1 MVINSFHNVKVEHE
15 KFGVVLN
22 ETFIDGTQFKIFL
35 KAIHGCLTLKEDLT
49 FFNGTDFLVHVPYK
63 HLVDSIIST
72 GKTEYTSSDHVKSKI
87 EALVTK

>member
-49 FFNGTDFLVHVPYK
+49 FFN
-63 HLVDSIIST
+63 VD
-72 GKTEYTSSDHVKSKI
+72 
-87 EALVTK
+87 

>member
-15 KFGVVLN
+15 KFGVVLS
-22 ETFIDGTQFKIFL
+22 ETFIDPTQFKLFL

-63 HLVDSIIST
+63 HLVDSIVST
-72 GKTEYTSSDHVKSKI
+72 GKTEYTSSDHVKSKL